1 MDRYMTKQV
10 EQNVNDGIQVM
21 STVDHCELLS
31 TFLRVWKFRN
41 TMLGKI
47 KFKYKII
54 IKGRRAGMLA

>member
-10 EQNVNDGIQVM
+10 EQNVNGGIQVM

-31 TFLRVWKFRN
+31 TFLRVWKFHN

-47 KFKYKII
+47 KFN
-54 IKGRRAGMLA
+54 IKLL